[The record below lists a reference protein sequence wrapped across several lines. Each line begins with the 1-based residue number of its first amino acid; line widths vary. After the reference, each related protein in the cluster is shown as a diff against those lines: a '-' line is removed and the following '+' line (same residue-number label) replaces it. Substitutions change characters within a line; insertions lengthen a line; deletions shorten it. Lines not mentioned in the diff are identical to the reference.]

1 MSLKEMISKIIRNA
15 FVGVWSISV
24 AGDTKD
30 ERRGEAA
37 MRSRQKRRR
46 TIFGPLY
53 QPRASVLEG
62 RSSEKK
68 FTK

>member
-1 MSLKEMISKIIRNA
+1 MISKIIRNA

-24 AGDTKD
+24 ASDTKYKNG
-30 ERRGEAA
+30 RQGEAA
-37 MRSRQKRRR
+37 MRSRQSRRR

-53 QPRASVLEG
+53 QPRASALEG
-62 RSSEKK
+62 RSDEKK